1 MFKHTVAATALLVSG
16 SALAADDAI
25 LFNSLNA
32 RYIDSDANGL
42 SGDGYGIDLNVAL
55 TEYLFATVDY
65 STRTFDDST
74 GDADLEFF
82 SGGLGFNFALNEA
95 RTLQLYAAA
104 TWEQIDLDVASS
116 AASDDDNGGGSA
128 LCDSPLGG
136 LFGLLGVCDAAAGGQ
151 TTSKALALPT
161 NGRTDGYGLTGGV
174 RAIVFDNLEVN
185 AQYKYREYD
194 TDEET
199 LYGVGLG
206 YNFGDWVVLA
216 RYETYDELDLDEWSV
231 GVGYTFGKTAGDS
244 GSIW

>member
-1 MFKHTVAATALLVSG
+1 MFKHTVAAAALLASG

-32 RYIDSDANGL
+32 RYIDSELGNL
-42 SGDGYGIDLNVAL
+42 NGDGYGIDLNVAL

-82 SGGLGFNFALNEA
+82 SGGLGMNFALNET

-104 TWEQIDLDVASS
+104 TWEQIDLDVAT
-116 AASDDDNGGGSA
+116 AAGGDDGGNGGGNA

-136 LFGLLGVCDAAAGGQ
+136 LLGVLGICDAAAGQ
-151 TTSKALALPT
+151 TTSKALALPA
-161 NGRTDGYGLTGGV
+161 NGRTDGYGLTGGI
-174 RAIVFDNLEVN
+174 RALVFDNLEVN

-194 TDEET
+194 SDEET
-199 LYGVGLG
+199 LYGAGVG
-206 YNFGDWVVLA
+206 YNFGNWVVLA
-216 RYETYDELDLDEWSV
+216 RYESYEELDIDEWSV